1 MLIVRIS
8 GTSLD
13 NEHFLEFVQSQFD
26 KFALAHA
33 SICFVMTEATAIT
46 NLTRALIFINA
57 LKAHGCRFAL
67 DDFGSGMSSFAY
79 LKHLHVDYLKID
91 GSYIKGLTSDP
102 VDYAK
107 VEAIER
113 IATVMGLK
121 TIAQQV
127 NDAETLSQIRN
138 IGVHYAQGAAIAS
151 AVPFYPTSA
160 RTSSNIRT

>member
-79 LKHLHVDYLKID
+79 LKHLHVDFLKID
-91 GSYIKGLTSDP
+91 GSYIRGMASDP

-107 VEAIER
+107 VEAIQR
-113 IATVMGLK
+113 ISSVMGID
-121 TIAQQV
+121 TIAQNV
-127 NDAETLSQIRN
+127 DDAEKLAMLQR
-138 IGVHYAQGAAIAS
+138 IGIGYAEGAVVGKSAS
-151 AVPFYPTSA
+151 FYPRA
-160 RTSSNIRT
+160 ESNATV